1 MRQKGFC
8 FTFVLLLFTVGCLPA
23 GTTPKPV
30 LTDQGEVILYLQP
43 VPQESTKIRFIIDE
57 ISAIRDDDSQIPLS
71 LAFKEV
77 TGAKLLGL
85 QKLLATAV
93 LPPGSYTG
101 LSIAI
106 KRAFVQGEEGETAL
120 FIPEEMVT
128 AKKLFEVKR
137 RRASA
142 LFLTLSASSII
153 TSGIKFTPS
162 FSLATPGGMLINL
175 TGYVSN
181 AESNNISVFNKKTMQ
196 VVNVIA
202 TGREPRGIAL
212 DQRRTRAYVA
222 VSGDDA
228 VEVYDVFKG
237 DLIGRIRLKFG
248 DEPIDLA
255 LTPDGRTLVS
265 VNRASNSVSI
275 IDAISMVEL
284 ERIRVGE
291 GPHSVVLDPSGFK
304 AFVMNTLSKTISV
317 VDLTQRTITVTVS
330 VAGAPLRGAF
340 NLAGDRLYV
349 ISRDTPNLAVIDPS
363 QFALTDRIFVGTG
376 AASIKVDLQSGLV
389 LVGKKS
395 GGEIAIVDP
404 FSSIFIDTIQV
415 RGRAAFMTIDR
426 QENTLFIAL
435 PDRRLVQKVNFT
447 SKKIM
452 AEFDVGDGAYEVVV
466 VGER

>member
-1 MRQKGFC
+1 MRQKGVC

-30 LTDQGEVILYLQP
+30 LSDEGEVILYLQP
-43 VPQESTKIRFIIDE
+43 VPQEFGKIRFVIDE
-57 ISAIRDDDSQIPLS
+57 ISTIRDDDSQIPLS
-71 LAFKEV
+71 LSFKEV
-77 TGAKLLGL
+77 KGAKLLGR
-85 QKLLATAV
+85 QKLLATAI

-106 KRAFVQGEEGETAL
+106 KSASVQGEEGETAL
-120 FIPEEMVT
+120 FIAEEMVT
-128 AKKLFEVKR
+128 AAKLFEVKPR
-137 RRASA
+137 KATA
-142 LFLTLSASSII
+142 LFLTLSPSGAIS
-153 TSGIKFTPS
+153 SGIKFTPS
-162 FSLATPGGMLINL
+162 FSLATSGGMLINL

-202 TGREPRGIAL
+202 TGSEPRGMAF

-222 VSGDDA
+222 VAGDDA
-228 VEVYDVFKG
+228 VEVYDILKG

-265 VNRASNSVSI
+265 VNQASNSVSI
-275 IDAISMVEL
+275 IDAISMVEI
-284 ERIRVGE
+284 ESIRVGE

-330 VAGAPLRGAF
+330 VAGVPLQGAF

-349 ISRDTPNLAVIDPS
+349 ISRDTPNLAVIDPA
-363 QFALTDRIFVGTG
+363 QFALIDRIFVGTE
-376 AASIKVDLQSGLV
+376 AASITVDLQSGLV

-395 GGEIAIVDP
+395 GGEIIVVDP

-435 PDRRLVQKVNFT
+435 PNRKLVQKVNFT
-447 SKKIM
+447 SKRIM
-452 AEFDVGDGAYEVVV
+452 AEIDVGDGASEVAV